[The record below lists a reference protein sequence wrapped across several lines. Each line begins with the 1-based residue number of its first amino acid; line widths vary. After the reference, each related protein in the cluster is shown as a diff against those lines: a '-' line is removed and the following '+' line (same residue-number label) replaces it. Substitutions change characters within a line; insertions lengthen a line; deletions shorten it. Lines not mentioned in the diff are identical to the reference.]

1 MVRFL
6 LPAFFAAALPA
17 QTTIQANIR
26 GGGGS
31 PKCTAE
37 VEVDGIAEVTV
48 RGQQGTIRTL
58 AGQPA
63 TWRRL
68 DCNQA
73 MPLNPT
79 GFRFRG
85 IDGRG
90 SQNLVRDPSS
100 GRGGAVVRIEDPKSG
115 REGYTFDLEWTG
127 GSDFGGGILPGRP
140 GRPGNGGSGGDWW
153 GNNDGNS
160 QRRAI
165 QACRQGVRDRVRSDY
180 GFNGVNITRIDPDNN
195 PGRND
200 WIVGEATGRQ
210 GGRSSNFSFSCSV
223 NMSNGN
229 VRRIDVREIGGRR

>member
-153 GNNDGNS
+153 ESGN
-160 QRRAI
+160 
-165 QACRQGVRDRVRSDY
+165 
-180 GFNGVNITRIDPDNN
+180 
-195 PGRND
+195 
-200 WIVGEATGRQ
+200 Q
-210 GGRSSNFSFSCSV
+210 GGRDRAIRACENTLRREIRSKYGYSNVAFDGFGPGRGRDSDRLIGNARAVDRGSSQNFRVGCLV
-223 NMSNGN
+223 NMETGR
-229 VRRIDVREIGGRR
+229 VRDFRVERQ